1 MAKISNPTK
10 EARAIIHDESHTDH
24 VGSSKIIVTFVL
36 GTIIVSN
43 VIMAAFTVRVGVLMV
58 FVCGVVF
65 TSWNLDV
72 LVNKQDFNHGRKQII
87 NSDIDDHLTTS
98 NGDKKENVISG
109 GNLQSINLT
118 NVEPGQRMVISDK
131 VPGYVGDPIYPFE
144 EENTGE
150 ESENDDDGSRSDHDN
165 VITNN
170 SSHQDIKT
178 FFTAVQTTF
187 KDVQILPN
195 RSIPTLEFLDACL
208 NAVQILKNM
217 RRAIFDRVE
226 ADVQGN
232 IKKIRDNYNS
242 HPDESYTLQS
252 MILHD
257 VEELEILNNDPD
269 YYATSTILALKWLVR
284 AFRFI
289 SRFMKYIIEG
299 RDQIQSANK
308 AYDETLKMHHG
319 FIARAIFKT
328 AFLTLSTRRDFLKE
342 FALNEADFARPDF
355 EEKVIA
361 DSRDYFIALDERLE
375 IIERFFLQHDIEL

>member
-1 MAKISNPTK
+1 MKVILEGNRTFLDDLLWMKA
-10 EARAIIHDESHTDH
+10 EHR
-24 VGSSKIIVTFVL
+24 GSSDTTITFVL
-36 GTIIVSN
+36 GIIVVSN

-72 LVNKQDFNHGRKQII
+72 LVTKQDSNHGRKQNI
-87 NSDIDDHLTTS
+87 NSVIDDHLTTS
-98 NGDKKENVISG
+98 NGDKTENAIG
-109 GNLQSINLT
+109 GENLQSRNLT
-118 NVEPGQRMVISDK
+118 NRKLGQRMVISDK
-131 VPGYVGDPIYPFE
+131 VQGYVGDPVYPFE
-144 EENTGE
+144 EESTGE
-150 ESENDDDGSRSDHDN
+150 ESENDDDGDESRSDH
-165 VITNN
+165 VKTNN
-170 SSHQDIKT
+170 SSHPDVKT
-178 FFTAVQTTF
+178 FFTAVETTF
-187 KDVQILPN
+187 KDVPILPN

-226 ADVQGN
+226 ADIQGN

-252 MILHD
+252 MVIHD
-257 VEELEILNNDPD
+257 VEELDILNNDPD

-299 RDQIQSANK
+299 GDQIQSANK

-319 FIARAIFKT
+319 FIARAFFKT
-328 AFLTLSTRRDFLKE
+328 AFLTLSTRLDFLKE
-342 FALNEADFARPDF
+342 LSLNEADFARPDF

-361 DSRDYFIALDERLE
+361 DSRDYFIALDQRLE
-375 IIERFFLQHDIEL
+375 IIEGFFLQHDIKL